1 MSVRPG
7 DITAL
12 IALIE
17 IATKAAASI
26 KKIRAENP
34 EVYAEVGKHHADAL
48 ARLEAEVAFT
58 LLAERLP
65 NLRPSG
71 PGRRRP
77 GTTIRGFRTLPVT
90 AERAAHGGGAEE
102 AFPRRSS

>member
-1 MSVRPG
+1 MSIRPG

-34 EVYAEVGKHHADAL
+34 EVYAEVGKHHGDAL
-48 ARLEAEVAFT
+48 ARLEA
-58 LLAERLP
+58 
-65 NLRPSG
+65 
-71 PGRRRP
+71 
-77 GTTIRGFRTLPVT
+77 
-90 AERAAHGGGAEE
+90 AAGDG
-102 AFPRRSS
+102 

>member
-17 IATKAAASI
+17 IATKAVASI

-48 ARLEAEVAFT
+48 ARLEA
-58 LLAERLP
+58 
-65 NLRPSG
+65 
-71 PGRRRP
+71 
-77 GTTIRGFRTLPVT
+77 
-90 AERAAHGGGAEE
+90 AADG
-102 AFPRRSS
+102 